1 MRLPALHLSG
11 YSCVIGAFL
20 NEKSDFW
27 EGSPGK
33 IDCQTNFFIFLVID
47 QRLG

>member
-11 YSCVIGAFL
+11 YSCLIGAFL

-27 EGSPGK
+27 EGSPVK
-33 IDCQTNFFIFLVID
+33 IDCQTNSFYFSCD
-47 QRLG
+47 